1 MGDLGS
7 VSEIP
12 EHHLKLTERGCV
24 QGSSGEGGMVGGWGW
39 GVTPDTLA
47 HTATDLH

>member
-24 QGSSGEGGMVGGWGW
+24 QGSSGEGGMVVGGV
-39 GVTPDTLA
+39 GVGGDAGHSRPHSD
-47 HTATDLH
+47 